1 MLHSSTAL
9 LPTARFTNL
18 SPVED
23 ASPAKD
29 SFPDEDL
36 PDIWLGENELS
47 TPFRTPAPRP
57 ATRSRATSA
66 LSSVTPMPRVLGSA
80 SARPLWPS
88 PAGGPTPMRLQT
100 VDQLADDGLMGAVVI
115 LGDDRTPEYAEQKR
129 KARESAFK
137 GVSPATPGGP
147 LSFYNS
153 GAPRKRA
160 KVSSSFKTPFLP
172 VQPEPHEPPPAQAES
187 SFPAAAPRR
196 AQADPLF
203 LPGPSQFDPD
213 PTPPARVAPGPLS
226 RAPEPGGA
234 ERDVALQKLREALRL
249 SFATGELAEQVLG
262 HWDRREV
269 GDKRCVPPSP
279 SLPHCTD
286 LKAVAVEESRPRA
299 GTRYRQNGPSRRV
312 VQ

>member
-1 MLHSSTAL
+1 
-9 LPTARFTNL
+9 
-18 SPVED
+18 
-23 ASPAKD
+23 
-29 SFPDEDL
+29 
-36 PDIWLGENELS
+36 
-47 TPFRTPAPRP
+47 
-57 ATRSRATSA
+57 
-66 LSSVTPMPRVLGSA
+66 MPRVLGSA

-88 PAGGPTPMRLQT
+88 PAAGPTPTRLQT

-172 VQPEPHEPPPAQAES
+172 VQPEPPEPPAQPDS
-187 SFPAAAPRR
+187 SLPSIPAAGGRR
-196 AQADPLF
+196 AQAEPLF
-203 LPGPSQFDPD
+203 LPGPSQFEPE

-249 SFATGELAEQVLG
+249 SFGSGELAEQVLG

-269 GDKRCVPPSP
+269 GDRRCVPPTCSADTR
-279 SLPHCTD
+279 LLL
-286 LKAVAVEESRPRA
+286 LKKVARELELDIAKMARLGESYS
-299 GTRYRQNGPSRRV
+299 GSRQLTLSDNS
-312 VQ
+312 

>member
-1 MLHSSTAL
+1 MLHGSTAL
-9 LPTARFTNL
+9 MPTGRFSNL

-29 SFPDEDL
+29 SFPDEDI
-36 PDIWLGENELS
+36 PDIWLGENALA
-47 TPFRTPAPRP
+47 TPLRTPAPRP
-57 ATRSRATSA
+57 TTRARAT
-66 LSSVTPMPRVLGSA
+66 LSSVTPMPRVLGSTT
-80 SARPLWPS
+80 SARPLFTS
-88 PAGGPTPMRLQT
+88 PIGGQTPTRLQT

-172 VQPEPHEPPPAQAES
+172 VQPEPPIAQAEP
-187 SFPAAAPRR
+187 SFPTAGQPE
-196 AQADPLF
+196 PLF
-203 LPGPSQFDPD
+203 LPGPSQFDAPE
-213 PTPPARVAPGPLS
+213 PTPPPARVAPGPLA

-249 SFATGELAEQVLG
+249 SFASGELAEQVLG
-262 HWDRREV
+262 HWDRHEV
-269 GDKRCVPPSP
+269 GERRYVKVFAQ
-279 SLPHCTD
+279 SLISRLLL
-286 LKAVAVEESRPRA
+286 LKKVARELELDMAKMARLGESYSA
-299 GTRYRQNGPSRRV
+299 FISHQL
-312 VQ
+312 